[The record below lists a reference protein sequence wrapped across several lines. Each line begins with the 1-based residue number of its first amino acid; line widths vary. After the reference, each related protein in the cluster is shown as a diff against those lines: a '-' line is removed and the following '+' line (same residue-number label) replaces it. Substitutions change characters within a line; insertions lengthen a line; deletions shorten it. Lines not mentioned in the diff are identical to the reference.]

1 MNSKLTGNKY
11 FITTLTAKQISD
23 AGMALVFIFLVLELF
38 LQNGYFYKIAILLLL
53 INMIVPKI
61 FYPFA
66 VMWNSISKVIGAII
80 SKLLLA
86 IIFVLIVIPVGLI
99 RRLSGKDPML
109 TNSFKRK
116 VQSVMISRDHCYSS
130 YDIEKPY

>member
-1 MNSKLTGNKY
+1 MNSKLTGNRH
-11 FITTLTAKQISD
+11 FITTLAPKQISD
-23 AGMALVFIFLVLELF
+23 AGMALVFIFLLLELF

-53 INMIVPKI
+53 INMIAPKI

-66 VMWNSISKVIGAII
+66 FLWNGISKVIGACI
-80 SKLLLA
+80 SKSLLS
-86 IIFVLIVIPVGLI
+86 IVFVFIVMPVGLI
-99 RRLSGKDPML
+99 RRLAGKDPML

-116 VQSVMISRDHCYSS
+116 VHSVMIRRDHVYTS